1 MTRVRQVKASE
12 PPRHARRN
20 EGELGRKVAEE
31 VPLTALPLASLVGVC
46 FLSMTLSQ
54 RVSPAAMSTVHETV
68 QIRLAV
74 GFRLDSLWAETMGID
89 PSDTKERP
97 LRLVAELLNRAGV
110 AYALIGGVA
119 VQIHTTEPR
128 TTLDIDIDVAVPRFT
143 DVPRAELLAA
153 GFDHTGRHELSD
165 NWHAPPAGP
174 GSLRTTVQFSAEDVG
189 IADAVSH
196 AELTDLV
203 DGLRMRVAVPADL
216 IVLKLAAA
224 SEPRRRPSKRQHD
237 LADVVALMEEY
248 PALRTTETLARLRD
262 VRLSL
267 QALDEG

>member
-128 TTLDIDIDVAVPRFT
+128 TTLDIDVAVPRFT

-153 GFDHTGRHELSD
+153 GFDHTGRHEHSD

-196 AELTDLV
+196 AELTDLA

>member
-1 MTRVRQVKASE
+1 M
-12 PPRHARRN
+12 
-20 EGELGRKVAEE
+20 
-31 VPLTALPLASLVGVC
+31 TALPLASLVGVC

-54 RVSPAAMSTVHETV
+54 RVSPAAMSTGHETV

-89 PSDTKERP
+89 PSDTKERA

-128 TTLDIDIDVAVPRFT
+128 TTLNIDVAVPRFT

>member
-1 MTRVRQVKASE
+1 M
-12 PPRHARRN
+12 
-20 EGELGRKVAEE
+20 AEE
-31 VPLTALPLASLVGVC
+31 VPLTGLSSLASLVGVC

-54 RVSPAAMSTVHETV
+54 RASPAAMSTVHETV
-68 QIRLAV
+68 QIRLPV

-267 QALDEG
+267 QALDKG

>member
-31 VPLTALPLASLVGVC
+31 VPLTALPRASLVGVC

-54 RVSPAAMSTVHETV
+54 RVSPAAMSTGHETV
-68 QIRLAV
+68 QIRLPV
-74 GFRLDSLWAETMGID
+74 GFRLDALWAETMGID

-128 TTLDIDIDVAVPRFT
+128 TTLDIDVAVPRFT

-196 AELTDLV
+196 AELTDLA
-203 DGLRMRVAVPADL
+203 GKSGTGASFRSPHETRMH
-216 IVLKLAAA
+216 
-224 SEPRRRPSKRQHD
+224 RPLPSPISSLEGTLSGGD
-237 LADVVALMEEY
+237 LA
-248 PALRTTETLARLRD
+248 
-262 VRLSL
+262 
-267 QALDEG
+267 

>member
-31 VPLTALPLASLVGVC
+31 VPLTALPRASLVGVC

-54 RVSPAAMSTVHETV
+54 RVSPAAMSTGHETV
-68 QIRLAV
+68 QIRLPV

-119 VQIHTTEPR
+119 VQIHTTGKSGTGASFRSPHETRMHRPLPSPISSLEG
-128 TTLDIDIDVAVPRFT
+128 TLS
-143 DVPRAELLAA
+143 
-153 GFDHTGRHELSD
+153 GG
-165 NWHAPPAGP
+165 
-174 GSLRTTVQFSAEDVG
+174 
-189 IADAVSH
+189 
-196 AELTDLV
+196 
-203 DGLRMRVAVPADL
+203 
-216 IVLKLAAA
+216 
-224 SEPRRRPSKRQHD
+224 D
-237 LADVVALMEEY
+237 LA
-248 PALRTTETLARLRD
+248 
-262 VRLSL
+262 
-267 QALDEG
+267 

>member
-1 MTRVRQVKASE
+1 
-12 PPRHARRN
+12 
-20 EGELGRKVAEE
+20 
-31 VPLTALPLASLVGVC
+31 
-46 FLSMTLSQ
+46 
-54 RVSPAAMSTVHETV
+54 MSTVHETV

-128 TTLDIDIDVAVPRFT
+128 TTLDIDVAVPRFT

-196 AELTDLV
+196 AELTDLA

-237 LADVVALMEEY
+237 LADVVALIQEY